1 MKAEADRDAVAAG
14 RSPDVLGRLAQFQRG
29 AAANAEFKD
38 RSKGTENRH
47 HDGDGTARPRKS
59 PVFLSLV
66 EI

>member
-1 MKAEADRDAVAAG
+1 MSQGDK
-14 RSPDVLGRLAQFQRG
+14 LKLQRG
-29 AAANAEFKD
+29 AAADVEFED
-38 RSKGTENRH
+38 RNKGAENRH